1 MQLDG
6 ANAIDVAMGEVIARN
21 RRRCELSIGQ
31 LADAIGATAA
41 QIKRYEAGTNKVSV
55 SRLLQLAEA
64 FEVAPSY
71 LVAQVVVTA
80 PVHHCRPGKNSPV
93 SELLSS
99 RQGHELVDAIAHL
112 RTPGPGLLIDEIH
125 ALSKQHANACVEV
138 RPAKRL

>member
-6 ANAIDVAMGEVIARN
+6 AHAIDVAMGEVIARN

-55 SRLLQLAEA
+55 SRLLQLAEV

-99 RQGHELVDAIAHL
+99 RQGQELVDAIAHV
-112 RTPGPGLLIDEIH
+112 RTHGPGLMIDEIH
-125 ALSKQHANACVEV
+125 ALSKQHANTCVEV